1 MRPRK
6 TKFLRI
12 DGTTLSDPIKD
23 AEDVD
28 GPLGQIIS
36 RLDQKLE
43 AHIQT
48 AVDLTSGPVE
58 IRKPDYPLSALHQ
71 LARNAIM
78 HRTYESKTV

>member
-1 MRPRK
+1 MVM
-6 TKFLRI
+6 
-12 DGTTLSDPIKD
+12 SDPIKD

-48 AVDLTSGPVE
+48 AVDLTFGPVE
-58 IRKPDYPLSALHQ
+58 IRKA
-71 LARNAIM
+71 
-78 HRTYESKTV
+78 